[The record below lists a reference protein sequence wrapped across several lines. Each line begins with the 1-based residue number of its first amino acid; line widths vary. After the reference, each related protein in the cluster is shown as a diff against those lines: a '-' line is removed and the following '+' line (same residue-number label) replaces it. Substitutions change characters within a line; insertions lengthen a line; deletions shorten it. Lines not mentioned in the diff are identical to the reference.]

1 MKFINYLESI
11 TGIGIYPMI
20 SLIIFVLFFMAVT
33 LYALKADRNYIEKI
47 KQLPLGAQGETTEK

>member
-20 SLIIFVLFFMAVT
+20 SFVIFFIFFLLVSVYLIKMGARHFERASNIPLDNET
-33 LYALKADRNYIEKI
+33 L
-47 KQLPLGAQGETTEK
+47 Q